1 MSADS
6 ILPSSCSFIPVQ
18 GPLVAAQPGIWIADQ
33 LNPHPNAYAVAHAVE
48 WQGAVDIP
56 RLITAIHEILGGID
70 TLSMQIVEQNGHPQ
84 QHLDPVRA
92 PRSVVVKDMREED
105 DPVAAAYAAMQS
117 DLNSDLRWQTH
128 QPNYVHWL
136 IQVGDQH
143 WFWYQ
148 RYHHLLV
155 DGFSFTTITRHIAER
170 YTELT
175 GQPRENQPKP
185 TSFQQVITEY
195 QTYQNS
201 PDYQTDRQFWQDYTR
216 IMPAPVTL
224 APQPLAGQ
232 TPSPHVHRQ
241 TVTLTAAQV
250 GRLQELGADSK
261 QNITYLTM
269 ALVAAWLSRMTGQPQ
284 LATGL
289 VLMRRV
295 GSAALTAAGPVINV
309 VPMAIEVAPES
320 TLPELASQ
328 ISRTLRQLRKHQRY
342 DGEQIARDRGQ
353 IGDQSPL
360 FGPVLNLKMFDF
372 RLDFAG
378 ILGIT
383 HQLASGPVRDME
395 IDIYPMEHDCLTLE
409 FLANAERY
417 DAETLHQCIAH
428 LPVLLD
434 RILSQPEQPLGSL
447 LILTE
452 QELALLEQI
461 NQTEQPV
468 SGHTLVS
475 RLILQAEQTPD
486 RLALLDTQH
495 QLSYRQMREQVIL
508 LAAHLRDLGVQR
520 GDRVAVALPRSVH
533 LSLALMAI
541 LENGATYLPLDTDY
555 PDDRLH
561 LMLDDSAARLLIT
574 TRTQQRRFLASTLPV
589 FCYETLLTAPNGHP
603 FICLDDPAPYH
614 PAPQD
619 AAYMIYTSGSTGRPK
634 GVIVG
639 HQAIVNRLEWMQS
652 HYPLGA
658 DDVVLQ
664 KTPCSFDV
672 SVWEF
677 FWPLMVG
684 AQLVM
689 APPEAHRDPVKLQ
702 QLFADYQVTTT
713 HFVPSMLAAF
723 VSALTDSDTIARCQ
737 SLRRVFCSGEAL
749 PAELCRQWERL
760 TQVPLHNLYGPT
772 EAAVDVSYYPAFG
785 QELAQVAGAH
795 VPIGFPVWNT
805 RLHILDHRLQPV
817 AFGVAGDLYLAGIQL
832 AHGYFNRP
840 ELTASRFIA
849 NPFAPGERMYRTGDV
864 ARWLP
869 NGAIEYLGRS
879 DDQLKLRGQ
888 RIELSEIDH
897 ALSLLDG
904 VAQAVTHACVLNE
917 AAVVNGSDARQLVGY
932 VQSNLGQ
939 TLDTDNLRHQLA
951 EQLPAYMV
959 PVAIIQLDTWPL
971 SANGKLNRRALPLPQ
986 LGQANTGR
994 APRDGLEQQV
1004 AAAFQSLLHVDH
1016 VSADDDFFALGGH
1029 SLLAMQLAAHL
1040 RQTLH
1045 QPVTIGQIMVASTV
1059 ARLADSLASKPDEAL
1074 LAQAG
1079 FEKLLPLRRSHGP
1092 TLYCFHPASGF
1103 AWQFSI
1109 LQRYL
1114 PEPWSIIGIQ
1124 SPDPESPLHTSMTM
1138 QQMCDHHLKTLRA
1151 AQPQGPY
1158 FLLGYSLGGT
1168 LAHNIAAQLVEQGE
1182 TVAFLGLLD
1191 TYPPETQNWDEKL
1204 QQNVLDPDV
1213 LAEIDR
1219 ERDQFM
1225 AAQEAITD
1233 PQLAAQQQRLFSQIA
1248 DNYAD
1253 SVRLLATARSRYF
1266 AGHATLFVATDTL
1279 PDSMNVQ
1286 TTWQPYI
1293 RELTEFRL
1301 PCAHVSIISPDVFQQ
1316 LGPLLRAALETV
1328 RPI

>member
-6 ILPSSCSFIPVQ
+6 MLPSSCSLFPTSFLPVQ

-48 WQGAVDIP
+48 LQGDMDIA
-56 RLITAIHEILGGID
+56 LLVTAIHQGLSSID
-70 TLSMQIVEQNGHPQ
+70 TLSMQITELNGQPV
-84 QHLDPVRA
+84 QHLDPARPIA
-92 PRSVVVKDMREED
+92 SVQCLDLRQKD
-105 DPVAAAYAAMQS
+105 DPEAEAHATMLA
-117 DLNSDLRWQTH
+117 DLHSDLRWQTDK
-128 QPNYVHWL
+128 PNYVHWL
-136 IQVGDQH
+136 IQTGEHH

-155 DGFSFTTITRHIAER
+155 DGFSFTAITRQIAEC
-170 YTELT
+170 YTALVRQ
-175 GQPRENQPKP
+175 QPVASPP
-185 TSFQQVITEY
+185 LTSFHDVITEY
-195 QTYQNS
+195 QAYQQS
-201 PDYQTDRQFWQDYTR
+201 ADYAVDRQFWTDYTQTL
-216 IMPAPVTL
+216 PPPVTL

-232 TPSPHVHRQ
+232 TPSPRVHRH
-241 TVTLTAAQV
+241 TVTLNAAQT
-250 GRLQELGADSK
+250 GRLQELGNDTR
-261 QNITYLTM
+261 QNVTYLSM

-295 GSAALTAAGPVINV
+295 GSMALTAAGPVINV
-309 VPMAIEVAPES
+309 VPMAVQVDPGA
-320 TLPELASQ
+320 TLTTLASQ
-328 ISRTLRQLRKHQRY
+328 ISKTLRQIRKHQRY

-353 IGDQSPL
+353 AGDQSPL

-378 ILGIT
+378 VRGIT

-395 IDIYPMEHDCLTLE
+395 IDIYPVDNGCLTLE
-409 FLANAERY
+409 ILANAERY
-417 DAETLHQCIAH
+417 DPDTLARQLEH
-428 LPVLLD
+428 LPLLLD
-434 RILSQPEQPLGSL
+434 RILAQPEQPLDTLS
-447 LILTE
+447 ILTE
-452 QELALLEQI
+452 REQQLLAQI
-461 NQTEQPV
+461 NQTEHPV

-475 RLILQAEQTPD
+475 RLILQAGQTPD
-486 RLALLDTQH
+486 RLALIDARH
-495 QLSYRQMREQVIL
+495 QLNYRQMREQVVA
-508 LAAHLRDLGVQR
+508 LAAHLRTLGIQR
-520 GDRVAVALPRSVH
+520 GDRVAVALPRSVY

-561 LMLDDSAARLLIT
+561 LMLEDSAARLLIT
-574 TRTQQRRFLASTLPV
+574 TRDQQRRFHTSETPV
-589 FCYETLLTAPNGHP
+589 FCYETLLPATSEPTPADQHP
-603 FICLDDPAPYH
+603 V
-614 PAPQD
+614 PQD

-639 HQAIVNRLEWMQS
+639 HEAIVNRLEWMQ
-652 HYPLGA
+652 HQYPLGA

-677 FWPLMVG
+677 FWPLMEG

-689 APPEAHRDPVKLQ
+689 APPEAHRDPVRLQ

-723 VSALTDSDTIARCQ
+723 VSALTDTDAIARCR
-737 SLRRVFCSGEAL
+737 SLQRVFCSGEAL
-749 PAELCRQWERL
+749 PTELSRQWERL
-760 TQVPLHNLYGPT
+760 THVPLHNLYGPT

-785 QELAQVAGAH
+785 RELARVTSAH

-805 RLHILDHRLQPV
+805 QLQILDHRLQPV
-817 AFGVAGDLYLAGIQL
+817 AIGVAGDLYLCGIQL

-849 NPFAPGERMYRTGDV
+849 NPFATGERMYRTGDV

-869 NGAIEYLGRS
+869 NGAVEYLGRS

-897 ALSLLDG
+897 ALSRLDG
-904 VAQAVTHACVLNE
+904 VVQAVTHACVLND

-932 VQSNLGQ
+932 VQSDAGQ
-939 TLDTDNLRHQLA
+939 ILDMDSLRHQLA
-951 EQLPAYMV
+951 AQLPAYMV
-959 PVAIIQLDTWPL
+959 PVAIIQLDDWPL
-971 SANGKLNRRALPLPQ
+971 SANGKLDRRALPLPQ
-986 LGQANTGR
+986 LGHAQTGR
-994 APRDGLEQQV
+994 APAEGLEQQI
-1004 AAAFQSLLHVDH
+1004 AQAFCDLLQIEQ

-1029 SLLAMQLAAHL
+1029 SLLAMQLAAKL
-1040 RQTLH
+1040 RQTLG
-1045 QPVTIGQIMVASTV
+1045 QSVTIGQIMVASTV
-1059 ARLADSLASKPDEAL
+1059 AGLAVSLARIPDEAL

-1079 FEKLLPLRRSHGP
+1079 FERLLPLRHSQGP

-1103 AWQFSI
+1103 AWQFSV

-1114 PEPWSIIGIQ
+1114 PAGWSITGIQ
-1124 SPDPESPLHTSMTM
+1124 SPDPTSPLHTSDTM
-1138 QQMCDHHLKTLRA
+1138 QQMCDAHLLTLRT
-1151 AQPQGPY
+1151 AQPHGPY
-1158 FLLGYSLGGT
+1158 YLLGYSLGGT
-1168 LAHNIAAQLVEQGE
+1168 LAHNIAAQLGAQGE

-1204 QQNVLDPDV
+1204 QQNILDPEV
-1213 LAEIDR
+1213 LAEIER
-1219 ERDQFM
+1219 ERAQFM

-1233 PQLAAQQQRLFSQIA
+1233 PELAAQQQRLFSQIA

-1253 SVRLLATARSRYF
+1253 SVRLLATARSQWF
-1266 AGHATLFVATDTL
+1266 AGHATLFVATETL
-1279 PDSMNVQ
+1279 PEGMNVQ
-1286 TTWQPYI
+1286 KTWQPYVG
-1293 RELTEFRL
+1293 ELTEYWL

-1316 LGPLLRAALETV
+1316 LGPQLSAALEDA
-1328 RPI
+1328 RQDG